1 MSRLFSL
8 TVPGIICLISCY
20 GMYKGVDIYSA
31 AVSGAREG
39 LQISLGIL
47 APLICLL
54 GAVYMLR
61 ASGVLDAIAGL
72 IAPVMEF
79 IGIPVETVSLMLLRP
94 FSGSGA
100 LAVGGEIMS
109 TYSPDSLIG
118 RTAAVM
124 LGSTETTFYVISV
137 YFGAAG
143 IKDTR
148 HAIPAAVAADIAGFL
163 TASLTA
169 RLFWG

>member
-8 TVPGIICLISCY
+8 VVPGIICLVSCC
-20 GMYKGVDIYSA
+20 GLYKGVDIYSA
-31 AVSGAREG
+31 AVNGAKEG
-39 LQISLGIL
+39 LKISFGIL
-47 APLICLL
+47 SPLICLL
-54 GAVYMLR
+54 SAVYMLR
-61 ASGVLDAIAGL
+61 VSGVLEAIAVL
-72 IAPVMEF
+72 ITPVMEF
-79 IGIPVETVSLMLLRP
+79 IGIPVETISLMLLRP

-109 TYSPDSLIG
+109 RYSPDSLIG

-143 IKDTR
+143 IRDTR
-148 HAIPAAVAADIAGFL
+148 HTIPAAIAADLAGFFTAAL
-163 TASLTA
+163 TVQ
-169 RLFWG
+169 LFWG